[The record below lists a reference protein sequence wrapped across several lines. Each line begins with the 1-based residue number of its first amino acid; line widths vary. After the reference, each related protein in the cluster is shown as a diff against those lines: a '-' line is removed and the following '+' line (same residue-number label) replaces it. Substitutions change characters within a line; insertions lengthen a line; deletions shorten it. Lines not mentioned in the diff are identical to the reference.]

1 MFTQDAGATW
11 ETQVINNF
19 GTDGCFFRL
28 SATDINHAWAVGYG
42 GLFKLDL
49 GTVDVKNESSEDKII
64 RLYPN
69 PATDIVHVYTE
80 NEVEKIQLVNISGQI
95 VFEQKKMGRE
105 TDLDISVFESGIY
118 FVKVFSNNN
127 VITRKLVIE

>member
-1 MFTQDAGATW
+1 
-11 ETQVINNF
+11 
-19 GTDGCFFRL
+19 
-28 SATDINHAWAVGYG
+28 
-42 GLFKLDL
+42 L
-49 GTVDVKNESSEDKII
+49 GTVNVKNETSEDKII

-80 NEVEKIQLVNISGQI
+80 NEVEKIQLVNISGQL
-95 VFEQKKMGRE
+95 VFEQKNLGRE

-118 FVKVFSNNN
+118 FVKVFSYDN